1 MPKFGA
7 TGNFPK
13 GKLNEDDEGAI
24 KIGIAFDPTNQ
35 IVRIE
40 FGTPVTWLGLPPE
53 EAIQFANMILAK
65 ARKS

>member
-1 MPKFGA
+1 MKFGA
-7 TGNFPK
+7 TGSFPQ

-24 KIGIAFDPTNQ
+24 QIGIAFDPTNQ
-35 IVRIE
+35 VVMIK

-53 EAIQFANMILAK
+53 EAIQFANAILAK